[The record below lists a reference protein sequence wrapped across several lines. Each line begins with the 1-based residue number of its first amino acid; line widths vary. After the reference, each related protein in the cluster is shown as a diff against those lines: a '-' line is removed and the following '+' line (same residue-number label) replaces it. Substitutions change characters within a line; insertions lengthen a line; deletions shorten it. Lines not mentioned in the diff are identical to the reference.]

1 MDSKICIRC
10 NSNNPVFTCLMCD
23 SFKTLC
29 SKCDN
34 YIHSLPSKRLHKRQP
49 LDSDIK
55 ISHSM
60 NFISSQSPTRYNT
73 INTLESNKF
82 TIRDDDIINQSP
94 KFDYNNYSKT
104 YSREYVMEIMVI
116 K

>member
-1 MDSKICIRC
+1 MDGKICIRC

-49 LDSDIK
+49 IESDIK
-55 ISHSM
+55 VSHSI
-60 NFISSQSPTRYNT
+60 NFNLNQCPTRYNT
-73 INTLESNKF
+73 INTFESNKF
-82 TIRDDDIINQSP
+82 SIKEDDCNNIHST
-94 KFDYNNYSKT
+94 KFDYSNYSKT

-116 K
+116 